1 MAPQFFGT
9 IAKHL
14 KSEGI
19 VDGQGFERMNHEKP
33 FGTDLETA
41 SQLNKEL

>member
-1 MAPQFFGT
+1 MAQFFGT

-19 VDGQGFERMNHEKP
+19 VDGQGLERYRWKP
-33 FGTDLETA
+33 FGTDPETA
-41 SQLNKEL
+41 G